1 MSQLDVARLE
11 QAKRR
16 GQEIADRLD
25 CVAQEMDVI
34 AQLIRDSA
42 DEFDAE
48 RRQDTDAAKP

>member
-16 GQEIADRLD
+16 VQEIADRLD

-42 DEFDAE
+42 DEFDTE

>member
-16 GQEIADRLD
+16 VQEIADRLD